1 MHFYEALEKT
11 QPKKAPESADPAP
24 AGVTQQDLKDVIKAF
39 QDALSSNNESV
50 KKEIMEMIKNSNA
63 SEDVTDKPNNEESE
77 ENKNEC

>member
-11 QPKKAPESADPAP
+11 QPKQEHEEADPVP

-39 QDALSSNNESV
+39 QDALSSNNESM

-77 ENKNEC
+77 ENK